1 MKINRKEVL
10 EFARKNMQYDTD
22 NPFEATIRAVETW
35 MGKNNLKIMSFQE
48 VLEVRID
55 GMIDGKK
62 ECLVGVEGEAKN
74 DPD

>member
-10 EFARKNMQYDTD
+10 EFARRNMQYDTD

-35 MGKNNLKIMSFQE
+35 MGKNNLVFSRYTVNHKGGIHFIREDM
-48 VLEVRID
+48 
-55 GMIDGKK
+55 K
-62 ECLVGVEGEAKN
+62 CLAGVEGEARN